1 MSDRLRRWLSDP
13 AHSYWKLL
21 IWWPFYLIAYGAV
34 GRLGGRVPA
43 VCSSLPLDYRIPYVP
58 GFIIPYLAWFPYW
71 IGPLLYGFL
80 REPRLFRRLMS
91 FFMLTFTTAVFIFWF
106 IPTYP
111 GLRPE
116 PLEGRGLCRA
126 LTRFV
131 YWIDADTNACPSE
144 HIVGIFATLFAV
156 WDSDRLSRPWIK
168 VCAVV
173 IGIAIAAS
181 TLLVRQHAVLDVA
194 AAAVLSG
201 IGWVICFRSERDK
214 GEGKRNSC
222 HP

>member
-1 MSDRLRRWLSDP
+1 MS
-13 AHSYWKLL
+13 Y
-21 IWWPFYLIAYGAV
+21 
-34 GRLGGRVPA
+34 
-43 VCSSLPLDYRIPYVP
+43 
-58 GFIIPYLAWFPYW
+58 
-71 IGPLLYGFL
+71 
-80 REPRLFRRLMS
+80 
-91 FFMLTFTTAVFIFWF
+91 FMLTFTTAVFIFWF

-116 PLEGRGLCRA
+116 PLEGRGLCRV